1 MGVQRRDSVSMIE
14 HHRLAVF
21 LLAPRDHH
29 RPRRDRPDLLA
40 LEAVDVDP
48 LVVVMAAAQSEA
60 ARDPAVNRPRDAHEA
75 WRRRPV
81 TIGEGRDRGRPGF
94 LRIAEIPSPA
104 SLSSVAGRPP
114 GLSKRT
120 AGWTWPTLEG
130 CSHSVMGGDSV
141 EVTARAETLP
151 PHPAIATAQ
160 AATNRREPDSGRRA
174 CVIPRSPLTN

>member
-1 MGVQRRDSVSMIE
+1 MPGTRWIRTS
-14 HHRLAVF
+14 
-21 LLAPRDHH
+21 
-29 RPRRDRPDLLA
+29 RP
-40 LEAVDVDP
+40 
-48 LVVVMAAAQSEA
+48 
-60 ARDPAVNRPRDAHEA
+60 
-75 WRRRPV
+75 
-81 TIGEGRDRGRPGF
+81 EGLIREPG
-94 LRIAEIPSPA
+94 LPRIAEIPSPA

-120 AGWTWPTLEG
+120 AGWTSPTLEG

-174 CVIPRSPLTN
+174 CVIPRSPLTNMMDAAAPVHPCKPQESRALRQGEGHIPRSAGFP